1 MSDAGALKQAQEKI
15 QALFEAAKTGAII
28 PIRLPGQVEE
38 ISTLLKQAEAEQEIA
53 IKEAEA
59 KAGPSDMKAFI
70 EEESFFLSHAIH
82 ELNTPLTS
90 IRGYSDMLMMMPPG
104 LNDSQKGFMDTVKT
118 NVLRMQA
125 LLSDMR
131 YLNKV
136 RKGTQK
142 VEPKM
147 DMFTQIAQRLE
158 KDLKAR
164 AEQMDRKLEFVTP
177 AGLPL
182 LMVDTTLM
190 TVALTKLIENAL
202 QYSKAGEGK
211 VTVSG
216 EADGS
221 YLLIKVADNG
231 IGMTE
236 EELGKLGEIYF
247 RGERDEVREFKGSGV
262 GIPLA
267 YGIFKLLEATVS
279 VESKVDAGT
288 TFTIRIKGMT

>member
-1 MSDAGALKQAQEKI
+1 MADAPALKQAQEKI
-15 QALFEAAKTGAII
+15 QALYDAAKSGAII
-28 PIRLPGQVEE
+28 PIRLPGQIDE
-38 ISTLLKQAEAEQEIA
+38 IATLLKQAEAEHEIEVKDA
-53 IKEAEA
+53 KA
-59 KAGPSDMKAFI
+59 KAGPADMQTFI
-70 EEESFFLSHAIH
+70 EEESYFVSHAIH

-104 LNDSQKGFMDTVKT
+104 LNDSQKTFMDTVKV
-118 NVLRMQA
+118 NVLRMQN

-142 VEPKM
+142 LEPKM

-158 KDLKAR
+158 KELKPR
-164 AEQMDRKLEFVTP
+164 AEQMNRTLEFITP
-177 AGLPL
+177 SGLPL
-182 LMVDTTLM
+182 LMIDSTLM
-190 TVALTKLIENAL
+190 GVALTKLVENSL

-211 VTVSG
+211 VTVSA
-216 EADGS
+216 EADNNF
-221 YLLIKVADNG
+221 LVIKVIDNG

-236 EELGKLGEIYF
+236 EELGKLGTIYF

-267 YGIFKLLEATVS
+267 YGIFKLMEATVT

-288 TFTIRIKGMT
+288 TFTIRIKGMS